1 MQHLQPSFP
10 KKAAIFPRL
19 MKCIDAAQPSAATEE
34 GDWDQEA
41 PTGGAPLPP
50 PLGMMVAIFFLARL
64 DGTLAVY
71 LCSSS
76 CAANAPPATQPP
88 GAGGTSIHPPPL
100 SVEPAS
106 AFCLRE
112 GEKAERH
119 TTLSQAI
126 CSCVTAVCVASQTF
140 PFPRLSLRDWA
151 ACLVGLTMQPQRRQ
165 PSAVVAVAAAT
176 LRRLAERSRGRSSP
190 TQLALQHLGLAAGV
204 SQVAA
209 NSPVEDRALIANVS
223 AVAAGATAAATPAGF
238 AATQN
243 QQALLAQRIFPEAAA
258 TGAAAAAGT
267 SSDTAPPG
275 AAVVQSVQL
284 AIRSKEG
291 NLQRPCCLVAIVDGH
306 GGPEVAEYVHAELPR
321 FVAAELA
328 ATGDPGDLEMMEKAL
343 SRAFCRLD
351 EAIGASV
358 DAAYGI
364 VGWGVGGICC
374 IDFVNISALAHAIKK
389 GVVVANSG
397 DCMAVLQRKGRS
409 SRKNEEGP
417 EVVEL
422 NVQHNANSPEERRRL
437 QQLHPLEDD
446 VVICKREWQEP
457 RKPQNKFHFLL
468 NSLGLLGSETQRSAC
483 YVKGRLQPTRVFGD
497 FSLKDEKYWQELQRG
512 RRRRSPG
519 SSSTATNAAAPTRT
533 SSEKAPQEVFSFPY
547 VVVEPQTK
555 SFPRLGNE
563 EFVVVGTDGVWD
575 FLTPREAAA
584 IVRSSLEASGSLMN
598 GMGSSEAAQ
607 QAADAVVH
615 EVLRRAAEEAGTSV
629 EAILSA
635 PPKQRRRLYDDT
647 TAAIILM
654 NTTALEKAPQQEI
667 LARL

>member
-1 MQHLQPSFP
+1 LQQLV
-10 KKAAIFPRL
+10 KQPR
-19 MKCIDAAQPSAATEE
+19 SA
-34 GDWDQEA
+34 W
-41 PTGGAPLPP
+41 
-50 PLGMMVAIFFLARL
+50 
-64 DGTLAVY
+64 
-71 LCSSS
+71 S
-76 CAANAPPATQPP
+76 
-88 GAGGTSIHPPPL
+88 L
-100 SVEPAS
+100 SV
-106 AFCLRE
+106 
-112 GEKAERH
+112 
-119 TTLSQAI
+119 Q
-126 CSCVTAVCVASQTF
+126 
-140 PFPRLSLRDWA
+140 
-151 ACLVGLTMQPQRRQ
+151 
-165 PSAVVAVAAAT
+165 
-176 LRRLAERSRGRSSP
+176 P

-223 AVAAGATAAATPAGF
+223 AVAAGATGAATPAGF

-243 QQALLAQRIFPEAAA
+243 QQELLAQRIFPEAAA

-267 SSDTAPPG
+267 SSDTPPPG

-343 SRAFCRLD
+343 SRAFCRLV
-351 EAIGASV
+351 GA
-358 DAAYGI
+358 
-364 VGWGVGGICC
+364 CC
-374 IDFVNISALAHAIKK
+374 IALLFTEK